1 MSPEERFAGI
11 NPERLAML
19 QAREDPAPRD
29 FSGRGRGR
37 GRGRGGRGGDGG
49 GRGGGRGGY
58 QANGRRFIFNEGAVS
73 PAVANGGTKE
83 STPAEEQ
90 LSGAE
95 MRLAFKRGQGR
106 SGAVAESCGNGVGG
120 EARKKKRKRN
130 DEVSIHSFR
139 RSGIY

>member
-1 MSPEERFAGI
+1 
-11 NPERLAML
+11 
-19 QAREDPAPRD
+19 
-29 FSGRGRGR
+29 
-37 GRGRGGRGGDGG
+37 
-49 GRGGGRGGY
+49 
-58 QANGRRFIFNEGAVS
+58 
-73 PAVANGGTKE
+73 
-83 STPAEEQ
+83 
-90 LSGAE
+90 

>member
-19 QAREDPAPRD
+19 RARENPALGD

-58 QANGRRFIFNEGAVS
+58 QANGRRFIFNEGVVS
-73 PAVANGGTKE
+73 PATATGGTKE

-95 MRLAFKRGQGR
+95 MRLAFKRSQERR
-106 SGAVAESCGNGVGG
+106 SGAAAESGANGVGG
-120 EARKKKRKRN
+120 EERKRKRS

-139 RSGIY
+139 RNGIC